1 VRDVVEEMRH
11 IRAARDAC
19 DEQYESRR
27 RMVEA
32 TMGDAEVLLDHADNV
47 LAKWTPTTSR
57 RLDTKRLKAE
67 LPAIHEKYA
76 VPTTSRRFT
85 LA

>member
-1 VRDVVEEMRH
+1 MKQ
-11 IRAARDAC
+11 IALSMDAHK
-19 DEQYESRR
+19 EQYEARR
-27 RMVEA
+27 RMIEA

-47 LAKWTPTTSR
+47 LAKWTPTTSH

-67 LPAIHEKYA
+67 LPTIHAEFSH
-76 VPTTSRRFT
+76 PTTSRRFT

>member
-1 VRDVVEEMRH
+1 ML
-11 IRAARDAC
+11 
-19 DEQYESRR
+19 
-27 RMVEA
+27 EA
-32 TMGDAEVLLDHADNV
+32 TMGDAEVLLDHADAV
-47 LAKWTPTTSR
+47 LAKWTPTTTR

-67 LPAIHEKYA
+67 LPAIHEEYA

>member
-1 VRDVVEEMRH
+1 
-11 IRAARDAC
+11 
-19 DEQYESRR
+19 
-27 RMVEA
+27 
-32 TMGDAEVLLDHADNV
+32 LLDHADNV
-47 LAKWTPTTSR
+47 LAKWTPTTSH

-67 LPAIHEKYA
+67 LPAIHEEYA

>member
-1 VRDVVEEMRH
+1 M
-11 IRAARDAC
+11 DAHK
-19 DEQYESRR
+19 EQYEARR
-27 RMVEA
+27 RLIEA

-47 LAKWTPTTSR
+47 LAKWTQTPSR

-67 LPAIHEKYA
+67 RPEIPAEYSTE
-76 VPTTSRRFT
+76 TTTRRFT